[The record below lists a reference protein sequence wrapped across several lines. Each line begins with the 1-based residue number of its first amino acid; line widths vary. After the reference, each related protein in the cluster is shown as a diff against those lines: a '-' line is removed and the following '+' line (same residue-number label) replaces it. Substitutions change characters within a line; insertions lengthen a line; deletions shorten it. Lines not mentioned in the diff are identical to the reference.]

1 MTYMEEDW
9 EDNDTLNN
17 HPGIIIPEHPKNPEH
32 HLKLGTTPKIPRK
45 AQNLK
50 KLTNKIKIKK

>member
-17 HPGIIIPEHPKNPEH
+17 HPGIIIPEH
-32 HLKLGTTPKIPRK
+32 HLKLGTPPKIPRK

>member
-32 HLKLGTTPKIPRK
+32 HLKLGTPP
-45 AQNLK
+45 QNTK
-50 KLTNKIKIKK
+50 KSAKSKTINK

>member
-17 HPGIIIPEHPKNPEH
+17 HPGIIIPEH
-32 HLKLGTTPKIPRK
+32 HLKLGTPP
-45 AQNLK
+45 QNTK
-50 KLTNKIKIKK
+50 KSAKSKTINK